1 MEMNRVAL
9 IPLVQAKPGMTLEKD
24 VRNSLGQVLLKAGM
38 VLSESSISSL
48 EHKNIGHVSVLQD
61 DVRNEEELLAERN
74 KLIER
79 INSIFQNVSQ
89 DGTMGALKQMILDY
103 RLEKLSS

>member
-1 MEMNRVAL
+1 MIRIAL
-9 IPLVQAKPGMTLEKD
+9 ISLAQAKAGMKLEKD
-24 VRNSLGQVLLKAGM
+24 VCNSLGQVLLKAGM

-61 DVRNEEELLAERN
+61 DMRNEEELFAERN
-74 KLIER
+74 KVTER
-79 INSIFQNVSQ
+79 INSIFQNVPQ